1 MVNSLSPS
9 THPSPS
15 IAPSTPSGRLVGSIR
30 NLVPAEGPAVVLLH
44 LIMVLA
50 AAWSVLDA
58 GWVEGLNAIPII
70 VLAGSIIGLLLA
82 KAEAPD
88 LASHLTAFWLG
99 LFIVVMHTIVQFPD
113 LGGSYPERARQLAI
127 LFEEWT
133 RSTAN
138 GQRMDDVHLFVV
150 LMGLTG
156 WLVAYMSAWTL
167 YRRSWVTASV
177 LLPGAVMMI
186 NLGYRP
192 ESGAAPLV
200 LYIVAAGSLVVAHF
214 ARRRRWDWQARG
226 IQAPAFISSRIL
238 GIGFNVVLIL
248 TVIGWILP
256 ISIRDDLLRSGWQSL
271 DRPVSAAQGQ
281 IDDLLGQLTGD
292 GRDRG
297 ESYASFDD
305 SFDLGGALDLSRDP
319 MLEFTSDGDTAPYLA
334 ARRMDD
340 YDGHGWRSTADET
353 FDQASEANREP
364 YSSRIAFDAG
374 LPVALSEDVT
384 SARSGTDGTVRVLSA
399 SDSTLFT
406 RDTYQTSSLPTS
418 VQVSWA
424 EMNGARLPIS
434 TEDQRAALPPDLQPL
449 ADLLTRARFDEDG
462 EGIAANDTDLARSID
477 AELKTVQDRLVTVE
491 WVVNGGLSSELI
503 VTGPIPVYDDIV
515 SVQAQRPLSINDSY
529 EVGGLETTATGD
541 DLAAAGTGYPAYV
554 SDRYLQLPT
563 TVTDRTRTL
572 ARQLVLD
579 NDATTPFE
587 MAVVIQDDLRSRI
600 EYTLNP
606 PDPPTNRDAVDYVL
620 FDTQAGYCEYYASA
634 MAVML
639 RTLDVPARVV
649 TGYFPPDYDPNNGYI
664 YREENAHVWVE
675 AYFPGFGWV
684 PFEPTANRAAPAY
697 ADDQASA
704 SPSPSPTP
712 PPSVSPSPS
721 SPDAVTAEPSPSPV
735 PSPSPSPS
743 PSPAAV
749 AATEPDDPGSP
760 IHGPFQWALIA
771 AGILLALLL
780 TAAILLSIFW
790 RRGLGGLSPVSA
802 LYARTVR
809 LGSWLRIRGDPAMTP
824 TEYAER
830 IGRSVPAARHSAR
843 TVAEQY
849 TAEQYAPASVAPSY
863 PAGRRAW
870 DDLRRT
876 LLRSIPRLLSPRRRN

>member
-1 MVNSLSPS
+1 MVDSLAPTSRRSPS
-9 THPSPS
+9 L
-15 IAPSTPSGRLVGSIR
+15 APSTPGSRLASAIR
-30 NLVPAEGPAVVLLH
+30 SLVPAEGPAVVLLH

-58 GWVEGLNAIPII
+58 GWVEGLSAIPII
-70 VLAGSIIGLLLA
+70 VLAGSIVGLLLA

-113 LGGSYPERARQLAI
+113 LGGTYPERARQLAT

-138 GQRMDDVHLFVV
+138 GERMDDIHLFVV

-200 LYIVAAGSLVVAHF
+200 LYIVAAGSLIVAHF

-226 IQAPAFISSRIL
+226 IQAPGFISSRIL

-248 TVIGWILP
+248 TVIGWVLP
-256 ISIRDDLLRSGWQSL
+256 ISIRDDLLRSSWQSL
-271 DRPVSAAQGQ
+271 DRPVTAAQGQ
-281 IDDLLGQLTGD
+281 IDDWLGQLTGD
-292 GRDRG
+292 GRNRG

-319 MLEFTSDGDTAPYLA
+319 MLAFTSDGDTAPYLA

-340 YDGHGWRSTADET
+340 YDGHGWSSTADET
-353 FDQASEANREP
+353 FDQASAADREP
-364 YSSRIAFDAG
+364 YSSRIAFDAD
-374 LPVALSEDVT
+374 LPVALSPDVT
-384 SARSGTDGTVRVLSA
+384 NDRSDTDGTVRVLGA

-406 RDTYQTSSLPTS
+406 RDTYRTSSLPTS
-418 VQVSWA
+418 VQVSWT
-424 EMNGARLPIS
+424 EMNGDRLPMS
-434 TEDQRAALPPDLQPL
+434 SEEQRAALPPDLQPL
-449 ADLLTRARFDEDG
+449 ADLLAKARFDEDG
-462 EGIAANDTDLARSID
+462 EGVAANDADLARSID
-477 AELKTVQDRLVTVE
+477 AELQTVQDRLVTVE
-491 WVVNGGLSSELI
+491 WVASRGLASELI
-503 VTGPIPVYDDIV
+503 VTGPIPVYDDID
-515 SVQAQRPLSINDSY
+515 SVQAQRPLTVNDSY
-529 EVGGLETTATGD
+529 DIGGLETTATGE
-541 DLAAAGTGYPAYV
+541 DLAAAGTDYPAYI

-563 TVTDRTRTL
+563 TITDRTRTL

-579 NDATTPFE
+579 NDAMTPYD
-587 MAVVIQDDLRSRI
+587 MAVVIQNDLRSRI
-600 EYTLNP
+600 AYTVNP
-606 PDPPTNRDAVDYVL
+606 PDPPQNRDAVDFVL

-649 TGYFPPDYDPNNGYI
+649 TGYFPPDYDASNGYI

-675 AYFPGFGWV
+675 AYFPGFGWI

-721 SPDAVTAEPSPSPV
+721 SSVAASSVPSPSPV
-735 PSPSPSPS
+735 PTPS

-749 AATEPDDPGSP
+749 AATEPNDPGSP
-760 IHGPFQWALIA
+760 IDGPFQWALLA
-771 AGILLALLL
+771 AGVLLALLVI
-780 TAAILLSIFW
+780 AAILLAIFW
-790 RRGLGGLSPVSA
+790 RRGLGGMSPVSA
-802 LYARTVR
+802 LYAQTLR
-809 LGSWLRIRGDPAMTP
+809 LGSWLRIRSDATMTP
-824 TEYAER
+824 TEYAEQ

-849 TAEQYAPASVAPSY
+849 TAEQYAPASVAPSDQT
-863 PAGRRAW
+863 GRKAW
-870 DDLRRT
+870 DDLRRS
-876 LLRSIPRLLSPRRRN
+876 LLRSIPHRLSPRRRKESR

>member
-1 MVNSLSPS
+1 MVNRLAPNPTLAPTSSAPVSPG
-9 THPSPS
+9 
-15 IAPSTPSGRLVGSIR
+15 ARLGNSIR
-30 NLVPAEGPAVVLLH
+30 GLIPAEGLAVVLLH

-58 GWVEGLNAIPII
+58 GWVENLQAIPII
-70 VLAGSIIGLLLA
+70 ALAGSIIGLLLA

-99 LFIVVMHTIVQFPD
+99 LLIVVVHTIVQFPD
-113 LGGSYPERARQLAI
+113 LGAGYPERARELAT

-138 GQRMDDVHLFVV
+138 GERMDDAHLFVV

-214 ARRRRWDWQARG
+214 AQRRRWDWQARG

-248 TVIGWILP
+248 TVLGWILP
-256 ISIRDDLLRSGWQSL
+256 VSIRDGLLQSSWQSL
-271 DRPVSAAQGQ
+271 DRPVTAAQGQ
-281 IDDLLGQLTGD
+281 LDEWLGDLTGD
-292 GRDRG
+292 GRNRG

-305 SFDLGGALDLSRDP
+305 SFDLGGALDLSDDP

-334 ARRMDD
+334 AQRMDD

-353 FDQASEANREP
+353 FDQATDVEGET
-364 YSSRIAFDAG
+364 YSSRIRFDPD
-374 LPVALSEDVT
+374 LPVVLSDAVVDE
-384 SARSGTDGTVRVLSA
+384 RQPTDGTVRVLSA
-399 SDSTLFT
+399 SDSTMFT
-406 RDTYQTSSLPTS
+406 RDTYSSSGVATS
-418 VQVSWA
+418 VQLSWVQ
-424 EMNGARLPIS
+424 MNGDRLPIG
-434 TEDQRAALPPDLQPL
+434 TVGERAALPPDLRRL
-449 ADLLTRARFDEDG
+449 ADLLSRASFDQDG
-462 EGIAANDTDLARSID
+462 EGVEANDAGLAAEID
-477 AELKTVQDRLVTVE
+477 SEHAVVEERLVTVT
-491 WVVNGGLSSELI
+491 WTVKGGTATELT
-503 VTGPIPVYDDIV
+503 VTGPIPVYDDIN
-515 SVQAQRPLSINDSY
+515 SVQAQGPLAVNATYDI
-529 EVGGLETTATGD
+529 GGLETTATGGE
-541 DLAAAGTGYPAYV
+541 LAAAGTDYPDYV
-554 SDRYLQLPT
+554 TDRYLQLPT

-572 ARQLVLD
+572 ARQLVD
-579 NDATTPFE
+579 DAGATSPYD
-587 MAVVIQDDLRSRI
+587 MSVVIQNDLRSRI
-600 EYTLNP
+600 SYTESPPEP
-606 PDPPTNRDAVDYVL
+606 PDDRDVVDFVL

-649 TGYFPPDYDPNNGYI
+649 TGYFPPKYDDALNGFI
-664 YREENAHVWVE
+664 YREKNAHVWVE
-675 AYFPGFGWV
+675 AYFPGYGWI
-684 PFEPTANRAAPAY
+684 PFEPTANRDAPAY
-697 ADDQASA
+697 ADDA
-704 SPSPSPTP
+704 SPSPSPSETP
-712 PPSVSPSPS
+712 SPSPS
-721 SPDAVTAEPSPSPV
+721 ASPSDTTDFTSQPSPSPV
-735 PSPSPSPS
+735 SSPS
-743 PSPAAV
+743 PSPAV
-749 AATEPDDPGSP
+749 IAATEPNDPGSP
-760 IHGPFQWALIA
+760 IDGPFQWALIA
-771 AGILLALLL
+771 AGVILILLVIAAMLLG
-780 TAAILLSIFW
+780 LSW

-809 LGSWLRIRGDPAMTP
+809 LGGWLRIRGDPTMTP
-824 TEYAER
+824 TEYADQ
-830 IGRSVPAARHSAR
+830 IGRSVPAARRSAR

-849 TAEQYAPASVAPSY
+849 TAEQYAPASVSPSY
-863 PAGRRAW
+863 PVGRQAW

-876 LLRSIPRLLSPRRRN
+876 LLRSIPRLLLPWRRN